1 VTSPRYRP
9 VDLLRD
15 PECWGRARPADW
27 TPPTGVEAAARIV
40 VAAEQE
46 RLAAA
51 IRRRLADEGHSVP
64 DLATALGVGYRQL
77 MAKLKGEVALHAEEL
92 IAWQWLL
99 GEHRSVAVPKADTA
113 LANFTPSGRRKLVG
127 ARWPLGPAS

>member
-15 PECWGRARPADW
+15 PERWGRARPADW
-27 TPPTGVEAAARIV
+27 SPPTGVEGAARIV

-64 DLATALGVGYRQL
+64 DLATSLGVGYRQL
-77 MAKLKGEVALHAEEL
+77 TAKLKGEVALHAEEL

-99 GEHRSVAVPKADTA
+99 GEHKGLRVPKAETA
-113 LANFTPSGRRKLVG
+113 LSNFSRSQLNKQSGW
-127 ARWPLGPAS
+127 RWPLG